1 MLEFHDIS
9 VRLGGKAILENVTFS
24 LRPHRL
30 TALVGRNGSGK
41 SSLLACVNQQF
52 PYTGEI
58 LEGEK
63 NLALL
68 PPRERAKTVAILP
81 QTVPAPHITVAEMA
95 AFGRNPY
102 LDLTGRLTERDR
114 QAVAH
119 ALQDADA
126 ADLANRYVDT
136 LSGGERQ
143 RAALAMLLAQ
153 NTPIA
158 LLDEPTAHLDQTYE
172 TAFLRQLNRIKTARK
187 KTFLVVLHD
196 LALAVRYADDMIVL
210 DHGRVAFSGT
220 KETCLQ
226 ENVLERVF
234 RLKRYTIE
242 ESGEHRIFFAAE

>member
-1 MLEFHDIS
+1 
-9 VRLGGKAILENVTFS
+9 
-24 LRPHRL
+24 
-30 TALVGRNGSGK
+30 
-41 SSLLACVNQQF
+41 
-52 PYTGEI
+52 
-58 LEGEK
+58 
-63 NLALL
+63 
-68 PPRERAKTVAILP
+68 
-81 QTVPAPHITVAEMA
+81 MA